1 MALTDVF
8 LLLGGLGLFLYGMTI
23 MSDSLRLVAGD
34 NMRNVLEKTT
44 KNRFLGVI
52 MGMVVTFLIQS
63 SSATTVMTVSFV
75 SAGLMNLS
83 QALGVIDRKSTRLNS
98 SH

>member
-44 KNRFLGVI
+44 KNKFI
-52 MGMVVTFLIQS
+52 
-63 SSATTVMTVSFV
+63 
-75 SAGLMNLS
+75 
-83 QALGVIDRKSTRLNS
+83 
-98 SH
+98 

>member
-8 LLLGGLGLFLYGMTI
+8 KLLGGLGLFLYGMTI

-75 SAGLMNLS
+75 SAGARRYN
-83 QALGVIDRKSTRLNS
+83 GCKYRYYDNRTDNCF
-98 SH
+98 